1 MENKKMPAKKEV
13 NKPKKRGRRT
23 NYDEIR
29 VVAYDKNWE
38 PMTEEKWQRV
48 RERYAAVMAQWVNEG
63 IITVE
68 DGKVKIC

>member
-1 MENKKMPAKKEV
+1 MAQKNVAKKE
-13 NKPKKRGRRT
+13 KKKKESG
-23 NYDEIR
+23 IR

-48 RERYAAVMAQWVNEG
+48 RDRYTEVMVQWVREG

-68 DGKVKIC
+68 EGKKVTIC

>member
-1 MENKKMPAKKEV
+1 MATKKEEIKKGV

-23 NYDEIR
+23 NYDQIR
-29 VVAYDKNWE
+29 VVAFDKNGE

-48 RERYAAVMAQWVNEG
+48 RDRYTAVMAQWVNEG

-68 DGKVKIC
+68 EGKVKIC